1 VPLIGVQNEG
11 RIWCPPREQFAPL
24 FWDQGVR
31 RTLINANRCRYILW
45 QEAPCIG
52 KGEILVDHAAGI
64 GCALSHDL
72 GEPSP
77 LLLDSFDFITR
88 LSAQRGAEE
97 YSTSVL
103 RDAAKARGNAPE
115 HSRRSTCKTCEGPI
129 ELIQLLEKVGIIE
142 RRTTGNHCAARDP
155 VPEFIRGGQSVLP
168 AF

>member
-1 VPLIGVQNEG
+1 MRTGV
-11 RIWCPPREQFAPL
+11 
-24 FWDQGVR
+24 V
-31 RTLINANRCRYILW
+31 YILW

-52 KGEILVDHAAGI
+52 KGDILVDHAAGI
-64 GCALSHDL
+64 GCAQCHDL

-77 LLLDSFDFITR
+77 LLVDSFDFITR

-103 RDAAKARGNAPE
+103 RDAAKAGGNAPE
-115 HSRRSTCKTCEGPI
+115 HSQRSTCKACEGPI

-142 RRTTGNHCAARDP
+142 RRTPSNHCAARDR
-155 VPEFIRGGQSVLP
+155 VPELIRGGQSVLP